1 MAALASS
8 RQTPAPI
15 QQLTPPSSSHGG
27 ASWDFAVPLNNPRTS
42 YEQEPYMSEYVTS
55 AHSPRQP
62 LTSQA
67 NGFAKPVRSTTWETQ
82 DRYHENSQPYL
93 IPDRVNEL
101 HKKPSGDMGGSNS
114 EQDGVLEYYKSHAS
128 NKKGF
133 TGPAKAKGKKRPT
146 KAGPADPNWAA
157 IEHDQNNWIHRD
169 KLKEIETR
177 ELEEAG
183 FRVGRAS
190 RSNSRSQSATRRSRD
205 RTNSETTE
213 FTQNGEDRYETR
225 KVVSPIPAEDE
236 EAVEDYHSWSPNT
249 YEEVAPELQP
259 SSPRMNH
266 TGRPST
272 SRIPLPRTSG
282 IPVPSSVADRDAP
295 LPRSRTGSAN
305 WNGDA
310 IATNGARIR
319 SGSVGSQALL
329 DDPEDG
335 PQTTPPYGHT
345 RKFSSSGSGSP
356 PKSPQKSPMKA
367 KTPGKPNPT
376 SGARKASV
384 QKTQTKSRN
393 TSAASPP
400 KRPGTSGGS
409 VSRPTT
415 SHRPE
420 GEAPWIATM
429 YKPDPR
435 LPPDQQIIPT
445 HAKRMQQEQ
454 WENEGR
460 VGSMYDKDFRL
471 LNDELP
477 DKRSS
482 QIQPIDIERAQQNET
497 WPLPSPIKQ
506 QPSLE
511 RLDTNAAKS
520 PTTEQGGYKLTPTI
534 PQGARAPSPKL
545 APPID
550 PPQPKPT
557 TTRLREPEEEAKEK
571 QGCCCI
577 VM

>member
-1 MAALASS
+1 
-8 RQTPAPI
+8 
-15 QQLTPPSSSHGG
+15 
-27 ASWDFAVPLNNPRTS
+27 
-42 YEQEPYMSEYVTS
+42 MSEYVTS

-67 NGFAKPVRSTTWETQ
+67 NGFAKPVRSPTWGSQ
-82 DRYHENSQPYL
+82 DQFGEGNQSHL
-93 IPDRVNEL
+93 GPDRVNEL
-101 HKKPSGDMGGSNS
+101 HKKPSGDVSTSNS
-114 EQDGVLEYYKSHAS
+114 EQDSYQKNPTNARKAPVSA
-128 NKKGF
+128 KG
-133 TGPAKAKGKKRPT
+133 KGKKRPVPG
-146 KAGPADPNWAA
+146 KGGPSDPNWAA

-213 FTQNGEDRYETR
+213 LTQNGDERYEPR
-225 KVVSPIPAEDE
+225 KAFSPIPAEDE
-236 EAVEDYHSWSPNT
+236 EVAAEYEAWNSPSQ
-249 YEEVAPELQP
+249 EEMAPELQP
-259 SSPRMNH
+259 ASPRTNH
-266 TGRPST
+266 NGRPST

-282 IPVPSSVADRDAP
+282 IPVPSSTGDRDAP
-295 LPRSRTGSAN
+295 LQRSRTGSST

-310 IATNGARIR
+310 VAPNGARLR

-329 DDPEDG
+329 DDTEDG
-335 PQTTPPYGHT
+335 RQRTPPYGHT
-345 RKFSSSGSGSP
+345 RNKSSSSGSP

-367 KTPGKPNPT
+367 KTPGKPAPA
-376 SGARKASV
+376 SGARKTSV
-384 QKTQTKSRN
+384 QKPKNRIASGN
-393 TSAASPP
+393 SPP

-454 WENEGR
+454 WEVEGR

-471 LNDELP
+471 LNNDDMA
-477 DKRSS
+477 DKRLS
-482 QIQPIDIERAQQNET
+482 QLQPLDFELAQENEA
-497 WPLPSPIKQ
+497 WPLPSPTKKSL
-506 QPSLE
+506 SLE
-511 RLDTNAAKS
+511 KIDTNVAKS
-520 PTTEQGGYKLTPTI
+520 PTQEQGAYKLTPTI
-534 PQGARAPSPKL
+534 PQGPRALSPKL
-545 APPID
+545 APPIE

-557 TTRLREPEEEAKEK
+557 TTRLPEPKEEAQEK
-571 QGCCCI
+571 KGCCCI